1 MSYNYYEAMVEDIKD
16 YINENINLSDYSDRD
31 ELEEKLNDKLFVE
44 DSVTGNAS
52 GSYTFNS
59 YTAMEYVTDNMDLL
73 NEVVDDGFAEEEE
86 IGKLFLSES
95 WETMDVIIRCYI
107 LGSCIQQALDEL
119 NIDDDYLETLSEE

>member
-1 MSYNYYEAMVEDIKD
+1 MSYDYKQAMYQDILD
-16 YINENINLSDYSDRD
+16 YINENIDLEEYSNRD
-31 ELEEKLNDKLFVE
+31 ELEEYLNDVLFVA